1 MKTHTKIFLILIVT
15 LIFSACSGSLPTN
28 QVDLDG
34 SAWVLTAINN
44 DTTIIG
50 NTPTLEFEGDMV
62 SGNAGCNTYSG
73 SYQVKGETISFGPL
87 ARTEMYCM
95 EPEGVMDQE
104 QTYLEILEAAQRFE
118 LTENILTIYSD
129 SEETLTFQARSSVSV
144 AKNPSSVEQSNQE
157 PSTITPEPVNPTPI
171 QNIDPPAGF
180 KEYQD
185 TVTGISIY
193 IPENWTVTGVVDGE
207 YAIFQSYPE
216 DKYIG
221 GEGREPGDTKCDLN
235 IRPTGTRAEELVQ
248 QWQADSMTTIVSED
262 EFILQSGLTGQRFVI
277 DSMGRAT
284 VFITE
289 LNQRVVIL
297 TCFGDFALVDEIAV
311 TLKTSE

>member
-1 MKTHTKIFLILIVT
+1 MKINITIFPIIIFTIIL
-15 LIFSACSGSLPTN
+15 SACSFGLFSD

-34 SAWVLTAINN
+34 SVWALTAIDNN
-44 DTTIIG
+44 TAIIG
-50 NTPTLEFEGDMV
+50 NSPTLAFEDDMV
-62 SGNAGCNTYSG
+62 SGNASCNIYSG
-73 SYQVKGETISFGPL
+73 SYQVEGETISFGPL

-95 EPEGVMDQE
+95 EPEGGMDQE
-104 QTYLEILEAAQRFE
+104 QTYLEILGAAQRFE
-118 LTENILTIYSD
+118 LVDGILIIYSD
-129 SEETLTFQARSSVSV
+129 SGKTLTFQTRSLVGV
-144 AKNPSSVEQSNQE
+144 ATNAPSTESSNQNL
-157 PSTITPEPVNPTPI
+157 PTITPIPNFE
-171 QNIDPPAGF
+171 PPAGF

-185 TVTGISIY
+185 NVAGISIY
-193 IPENWTVTGVVDGE
+193 IPENWTVTGVIDGE

-216 DKYIG
+216 DKYVG

-235 IRPTGTRAEELVQ
+235 IRSAGTRAEELIQ
-248 QWQADSMTTIVSED
+248 QWQSDLMTTIVSED
-262 EFILQSGLTGQRFVI
+262 EFILQSGVTGQRFVI

-297 TCFGDFALVDEIAV
+297 TCFGDFILVDEIAV

>member
-1 MKTHTKIFLILIVT
+1 MKTNITIFPIFIIVIIL
-15 LIFSACSGSLPTN
+15 SACSGGLPTN

-34 SAWVLTAINN
+34 SAWVLTTINN
-44 DTTIIG
+44 DTAIIG
-50 NTPTLEFEGDMV
+50 NSPTLAFEDDMV
-62 SGNAGCNTYSG
+62 SGNASCNTYSG
-73 SYQVKGETISFGPL
+73 SYQVEGETISFGPL

-118 LTENILTIYSD
+118 STENILTIYSD
-129 SEETLTFQARSSVSV
+129 SGEKLTFQTSSLVSV
-144 AKNPSSVEQSNQE
+144 ATNPSSVEPSNQE
-157 PSTITPEPVNPTPI
+157 PPTITAVPV
-171 QNIDPPAGF
+171 DPPIGF

-185 TVTGISIY
+185 TLTGISIY

-207 YAIFQSYPE
+207 YAIFQSYLE

-235 IRPTGTRAEELVQ
+235 IRPTGARAEEIIQ
-248 QWQADSMTTIVSED
+248 QWQTDSMTAIVSED
-262 EFILQSGLTGQRFVI
+262 EFILHSGLTGQRFII

-297 TCFGDFALVDEIAV
+297 TCFGDFTLVDEIAV
-311 TLKTSE
+311 TLNSSE

>member
-1 MKTHTKIFLILIVT
+1 L
-15 LIFSACSGSLPTN
+15 STN
-28 QVDLDG
+28 QADLNT

-44 DTTIIG
+44 DAAIIG
-50 NTPTLEFEGDMV
+50 NPPTLEFEGNQV
-62 SGNAGCNTYSG
+62 VGNASCNTYSG
-73 SYQVKGETISFGPL
+73 SYQVKGDAIRLGPL
-87 ARTEMYCM
+87 TQTEMYCM

-129 SEETLTFQARSSVSV
+129 SGATLTFQTRSSVSL
-144 AKNPSSVEQSNQE
+144 ATDPSSVEPSNQE
-157 PSTITPEPVNPTPI
+157 LPTITRVPV
-171 QNIDPPAGF
+171 DPPVGF
-180 KEYQD
+180 KEYKD
-185 TVTGISIY
+185 TVIGVSIY
-193 IPENWTVTGVVDGE
+193 IPESWTVTGVVDGE

-235 IRPTGTRAEELVQ
+235 IRPAGTRAEELIQ
-248 QWQADSMTTIVSED
+248 QWQSDSMTTIVSED
-262 EFILQSGLTGQRFVI
+262 DFILHSGSVGQRFVI

-289 LNQRVVIL
+289 QNQRVVIL
-297 TCFGDFALVDEIAV
+297 TCFGDFTLVDEIAV
-311 TLKTSE
+311 TLNISE